1 MSVRVGIDT
10 GGTHTDVVLVDG
22 SGGQVLAL
30 KVPTTPHDLSQGVL
44 DGLGRVLDDANRPP
58 SSISHFVYAT
68 TLVTNLLVEGS
79 DIPVGLI
86 TTEGFRDIL
95 GIGRA
100 SRKPNIYDIQWA
112 PPPPLVPRHL
122 RLVVPERIDAR
133 GRVVTPLDEEAT
145 RRALGELVAAGVES
159 IAVCFI
165 NGYANPEHEQRVA
178 ALAAEEC
185 PGLGISLSSDVVRE
199 FREYERLST
208 TVVNAYVAPPLMRH
222 IDGLTEKLAGNAV
235 ASTPY
240 TMRSN
245 GGIMT
250 FEAAKKLPV
259 TMTHSGPMGGIIGG
273 IAIAAA
279 CSIKDIITLDMGGT
293 SADVSLVAGGE
304 PVLTTR
310 GTVGRHPVLLPMLDL
325 ITIGAGG
332 GSIAWVDEG
341 GALKVGPRSAG
352 AVPGPA
358 CYDQGGDEPTVTD
371 ANLVAGRLNADYFL
385 EGTRGLRAERSEA
398 ALRDKVAEP
407 LGMTMGEAAI
417 GIMAIAE
424 SHMVNA
430 IKLIS
435 VERGLDPRD
444 FTLVGFG
451 GCGPLHAARLAEEL
465 SIARVLVP
473 AVPGNVSAKGL
484 LSADVRHDMVRTTV
498 SALDDVEPKGLVAE
512 FEDLMESS
520 VAALCRRRHR
530 PRPAPLPARR
540 RSALQGPELRTD
552 PAVSGP
558 GSRRGARRD
567 SGQGIPR
574 GAPQRLRLRVARTR
588 HSARQ
593 FAPDGDR
600 RGPAGPVAGARWRRP
615 RRQADRHPPGA
626 GRSREARNGAGIP
639 FGGPL
644 SGGFVRRAGPR
655 QIHRLDAVRSRW
667 VDGDFRRNAQCA
679 IGKKRGAIGKEQ

>member
-1 MSVRVGIDT
+1 MSVRIGIDT

-22 SGGQVLAL
+22 SGGGVIAL
-30 KVPTTPHDLSQGVL
+30 KVPTTPDDLSRGVL
-44 DGLGRVLDDANRPP
+44 DGLARVLDDAGRPA

-86 TTEGFRDIL
+86 STEGFRDIL

-122 RLVVPERIDAR
+122 RLVVPERIDFR

-145 RRALGELVAAGVES
+145 RAALRELVAAGVES

-165 NGYANPEHEQRVA
+165 NGYANPVHEQRVA

-185 PGLGISLSSDVVRE
+185 PGLDISLSSDVVRE
-199 FREYERLST
+199 FREYERMST
-208 TVVNAYVAPPLMRH
+208 TVVNAYVAAPLTRH
-222 IDGLTEKLAGNAV
+222 MDGLTSKLTGNAV

-250 FEAAKKLPV
+250 FAAAKRLPV

-273 IAIAAA
+273 TAIAAA
-279 CSIKDIITLDMGGT
+279 CGFKDIITLDMGGT

-325 ITIGAGG
+325 VTIGAGG
-332 GSIAWVDEG
+332 GSVAWVDAG

-358 CYDQGGDEPTVTD
+358 CYDLGGDEPTVTD
-371 ANLVAGRLNADYFL
+371 ANLVAGRLNADFFL
-385 EGTRGLRAERSEA
+385 DGSRGLRAERSEA
-398 ALRDKVAEP
+398 ALRDKIAEP

-465 SIARVLVP
+465 SITSVLVP
-473 AVPGNVSAKGL
+473 SAPGNVSAMGL
-484 LSADVRHDMVRTTV
+484 LSADVRHDLVRTHV
-498 SALDDVEPKGLVAE
+498 AALDDVDPKVLAAE
-512 FEDLMESS
+512 FEDMMESG
-520 VAALCRRRHR
+520 VAALAADGIDADRRRY
-530 PRPAPLPARR
+530 LPAVDLRYKGQNYELTLPFPGQELAGTLGKAFHEAHR
-540 RSALQGPELRTD
+540 TVYGYDLPNRAVQLVNLRLTAIGEVQRVPWPEHDGNASDAKPIASRT
-552 PAVSGP
+552 VLVGP
-558 GSRRGARRD
+558 GRRETVPVYRLAGLYPGA
-567 SGQGIPR
+567 S
-574 GAPQRLRLRVARTR
+574 
-588 HSARQ
+588 
-593 FAPDGDR
+593 FAGPGLVEYAGSTLFVPDGWTATFD
-600 RGPAGPVAGARWRRP
+600 AMLNARLER
-615 RRQADRHPPGA
+615 
-626 GRSREARNGAGIP
+626 
-639 FGGPL
+639 
-644 SGGFVRRAGPR
+644 SGG
-655 QIHRLDAVRSRW
+655 
-667 VDGDFRRNAQCA
+667 
-679 IGKKRGAIGKEQ
+679 

>member
-22 SGGQVLAL
+22 SGGGVRAL
-30 KVPTTPHDLSQGVL
+30 KVPTTPDDLSQGVL
-44 DGLGRVLDDANRPP
+44 DGLGRVLKDAERPA

-112 PPPPLVPRHL
+112 PPPPLVPRFL
-122 RLVVPERIDAR
+122 RLVVPERIDYQ

-145 RRALGELVAAGVES
+145 LKAIGELVVAGVKS

-165 NGYANPEHEQRVA
+165 NGYANPVHEQRVA
-178 ALAAEEC
+178 ALAAREC
-185 PGLGISLSSDVVRE
+185 PELNISLSSDVVRE
-199 FREYERLST
+199 FREYERLIT
-208 TVVNAYVAPPLMRH
+208 TVVNAYVASPLSRH
-222 IDGLTEKLAGNAV
+222 MDGLTEKLAGNAV
-235 ASTPY
+235 GSTPY

-250 FEAAKKLPV
+250 FAAAKRLPV
-259 TMTHSGPMGGIIGG
+259 SMTHSGPMGGIIGG
-273 IAIAAA
+273 TAIAAA
-279 CSIKDIITLDMGGT
+279 CGISDIITLDMGGT
-293 SADVSLVAGGE
+293 SADVSLVAGGQ

-325 ITIGAGG
+325 VTIGAGG
-332 GSIAWVDEG
+332 GSVAWVDAG

-371 ANLVAGRLNADYFL
+371 ANLVAGRLNADFFL
-385 EGTRGLRAERSEA
+385 EGSRRLRAERSEA
-398 ALRDKVAEP
+398 ALREKVAGP
-407 LGMTMGEAAI
+407 LGMNEGEAAI

-465 SIARVLVP
+465 SIGRVLVP
-473 AVPGNVSAKGL
+473 SAPGNVSAMGL
-484 LSADVRHDMVRTTV
+484 LSADVRHDLVRTHV
-498 SALDDVEPKGLVAE
+498 AALDDVDPNDITAQ
-512 FEDLMESS
+512 FEDMMERG
-520 VAALCRRRHR
+520 VAALVADGIDAERRRY
-530 PRPAPLPARR
+530 LPAVDLRYKGQNYELTLPFPGHEAGE
-540 RSALQGPELRTD
+540 ALSGTLGQAFHETHRGVYGYELPNRTIQLVNLRLTAIGEVQRIPWPEHD
-552 PAVSGP
+552 GDVSG
-558 GSRRGARRD
+558 AK
-567 SGQGIPR
+567 
-574 GAPQRLRLRVARTR
+574 
-588 HSARQ
+588 
-593 FAPDGDR
+593 
-600 RGPAGPVAGARWRRP
+600 PVAGRKILVGPGCLEEVPVYRLAGLY
-615 RRQADRHPPGA
+615 PGA
-626 GRSREARNGAGIP
+626 SFTGPGLVEYAGSTLFVPDKWTATFDEMLNAR
-639 FGGPL
+639 L
-644 SGGFVRRAGPR
+644 ER
-655 QIHRLDAVRSRW
+655 
-667 VDGDFRRNAQCA
+667 DG
-679 IGKKRGAIGKEQ
+679 K

>member
-22 SGGQVLAL
+22 EGDGVLAL
-30 KVPTTPHDLSQGVL
+30 KVPTTPDDLSQGVL
-44 DGLGRVLDDANRPP
+44 DGLGRILEEADQPA

-112 PPPPLVPRHL
+112 PPPPLVPRYL
-122 RLVVPERIDAR
+122 RLVVPERIDHQ
-133 GRVVTPLDEEAT
+133 GRVVTPLDEAAT
-145 RRALGELVAAGVES
+145 LKALGQLVAAGVKS

-165 NGYANPEHEQRVA
+165 NGYANPVHEQRVA
-178 ALAAEEC
+178 ALAAREC
-185 PGLGISLSSDVVRE
+185 PDLDISLSSDVVRE

-208 TVVNAYVAPPLMRH
+208 TVVNAYVASPLTRH
-222 IDGLTEKLAGNAV
+222 MDGLTEKLAGNAV

-250 FEAAKKLPV
+250 FAAAKRLPV
-259 TMTHSGPMGGIIGG
+259 TMTHSGPMGGIVGG
-273 IAIAAA
+273 TAIAAA
-279 CSIKDIITLDMGGT
+279 CGIGDIITLDMGGT

-325 ITIGAGG
+325 VTIGAGG
-332 GSIAWVDEG
+332 GSVAWVDAG

-371 ANLVAGRLNADYFL
+371 ANLMAGRLNADFFL
-385 EGTRGLRAERSEA
+385 EGSRGLKSERSEA
-398 ALRDKVAEP
+398 ALHDKIAGP
-407 LGMTMGEAAI
+407 LGMTAGEAAI

-465 SIARVLVP
+465 SIGRVLIP
-473 AVPGNVSAKGL
+473 SAPGNVSAMGL
-484 LSADVRHDMVRTTV
+484 LSADVRHDMVRTHV
-498 SALDDVEPKGLVAE
+498 KALDDVDPKAVGAE
-512 FEDLMESS
+512 FEEMMERG
-520 VAALCRRRHR
+520 VAALAADGIDAGRRRY
-530 PRPAPLPARR
+530 LPAVDLRYKGQNYELTLPFPGQEVGEGLAGTLGQAFHESHR
-540 RSALQGPELRTD
+540 GVYGYELPKRAIQLVNLRLTAIGEVQRIPWPEHDGNASGAEPIAKRKVLI
-552 PAVSGP
+552 GP
-558 GSRRGARRD
+558 GRLETVPVYRLAGLSPGA
-567 SGQGIPR
+567 SFPGPGLVEYT
-574 GAPQRLRLRVARTR
+574 GSTLFV
-588 HSARQ
+588 
-593 FAPDGDR
+593 PDGWTATFD
-600 RGPAGPVAGARWRRP
+600 
-615 RRQADRHPPGA
+615 
-626 GRSREARNGAGIP
+626 EM
-639 FGGPL
+639 L
-644 SGGFVRRAGPR
+644 
-655 QIHRLDAVRSRW
+655 
-667 VDGDFRRNAQCA
+667 NANMERDV
-679 IGKKRGAIGKEQ
+679 K

>member
-22 SGGQVLAL
+22 SGGEVLAL

-44 DGLGRVLDDANRPP
+44 DGLGRVLEDSDRPAT
-58 SSISHFVYAT
+58 SISHFVYAT

-79 DIPVGLI
+79 DIPVGMI

-122 RLVVPERIDAR
+122 RLVVTERIDAR
-133 GRVVTPLDEEAT
+133 GHVITPLDEEAT
-145 RRALGELVAAGVES
+145 REALRQLVAAGVES

-165 NGYANPEHEQRVA
+165 NGYANPQHEQRVA

-185 PGLGISLSSDVVRE
+185 PELGISLSSDVVRE

-208 TVVNAYVAPPLMRH
+208 TVVNAYVAPPLTRH
-222 IDGLTEKLAGNAV
+222 MDGLTEKLARNAV
-235 ASTPY
+235 ASAPY

-250 FEAAKKLPV
+250 FEAAKRLPV

-273 IAIAAA
+273 TAIAAA
-279 CSIKDIITLDMGGT
+279 CGARDIITLDMGGT
-293 SADVSLVAGGE
+293 SADVSLVTGGE

-325 ITIGAGG
+325 VTIGAGG
-332 GSIAWVDEG
+332 GSVAWVDEG

-385 EGTRGLRAERSEA
+385 EGSRGLRAELSEA
-398 ALRDKVAEP
+398 ALGDKVAKP
-407 LGMTMGEAAI
+407 LGMSMDEAAI

-465 SIARVLVP
+465 SITSVLVP
-473 AVPGNVSAKGL
+473 SAPGNVSAMGL
-484 LSADVRHDMVRTTV
+484 LSADVRHDMVRTHV
-498 SALDDVEPKGLVAE
+498 AALDDVEPKVLAAA
-512 FEDLMESS
+512 FEDLMESG
-520 VAALCRRRHR
+520 VAAL
-530 PRPAPLPARR
+530 AGDGIDDARR
-540 RSALQGPELRTD
+540 RYL
-552 PAVSGP
+552 PAVDLRYKGQNYELTLPFPGHGVDAALAGTLGKAFHEAHRSVYGYELPKRTIQLVNLRLTAIGEVQRVQWPEHDGGAPGAKPIARRKVLVGP
-558 GSRRGARRD
+558 GSREAVP
-567 SGQGIPR
+567 IY
-574 GAPQRLRLRVARTR
+574 RLAGLSPGV
-588 HSARQ
+588 S
-593 FAPDGDR
+593 F
-600 RGPAGPVAGARWRRP
+600 AGPGLVEYAGSTLFVPDRWTATFDAMLNARLE
-615 RRQADRHPPGA
+615 
-626 GRSREARNGAGIP
+626 RS
-639 FGGPL
+639 
-644 SGGFVRRAGPR
+644 
-655 QIHRLDAVRSRW
+655 
-667 VDGDFRRNAQCA
+667 
-679 IGKKRGAIGKEQ
+679 GK